1 MNLNLIL
8 NLGTFLDKLPDW
20 WGILFMI
27 FFGLYYVQ
35 ILMGLFLM
43 GNHFDYPKIKINDK
57 VDEWSQ
63 LIGIPFRLYYIMF
76 FTDKLDKK
84 K

>member
-1 MNLNLIL
+1 MKYFVIKFV
-8 NLGTFLDKLPDW
+8 GVKIMVD
-20 WGILFMI
+20 
-27 FFGLYYVQ
+27 
-35 ILMGLFLM
+35 GLFLM